1 MVKQYSRDPKIAKSA
16 VKARASDIRVHYKNT
31 FEVGR
36 AIRGMTIAKAQKYL
50 KDVLGHKRCIPF
62 VVYNGHVGRTA
73 QAKEFNAPQGIQFL
87 YFGFLQIIANNCK

>member
-1 MVKQYSRDPKIAKSA
+1 M
-16 VKARASDIRVHYKNT
+16 ASDIRVHYKNT

-36 AIRGMTIAKAQKYL
+36 AIRGMTIAKAKKYL

-73 QAKEFNAPQGIQFL
+73 
-87 YFGFLQIIANNCK
+87 